1 MRDSDNKKTEII
13 VLYNVPSHQALAK
26 SSRWRLR
33 GVVLIMALIVV
44 AGFWLMPS
52 KRFFDSYATI
62 AISDVHANAS
72 PQSLSSEVATLK
84 GQLVGIVSGSIESKL
99 STLEQSLRS
108 GAVNTSLGAIQD
120 LKNDVKLLRTYSA
133 TEKPQPQNTVAN
145 QQLIEEMSHL
155 KRLIYLTIA
164 SCGLMLAAVTGIWI
178 RNLKKLPYQ
187 ENITRFLGKH

>member
-1 MRDSDNKKTEII
+1 MSDSDNKKTGII
-13 VLYNVPSHQALAK
+13 VLHPVPPHQALAK

-33 GVVLIMALIVV
+33 LVILMMSLMVVT
-44 AGFWLMPS
+44 GFWLMPS
-52 KRFFDSYATI
+52 KRFFDSYASI
-62 AISDVHANAS
+62 AALEAQSQS
-72 PQSLSSEVATLK
+72 PQSLSAEVATLK

-99 STLEQSLRS
+99 STLEQSLRT

-120 LKNDVKLLRTYSA
+120 LKNDVKLLRSYSA
-133 TEKPQPQNTVAN
+133 AEPSQQTSNNIGN

-164 SCGLMLAAVTGIWI
+164 SCGLMLAAFTGIWL

-187 ENITRFLGKH
+187 EKITRFLGRP